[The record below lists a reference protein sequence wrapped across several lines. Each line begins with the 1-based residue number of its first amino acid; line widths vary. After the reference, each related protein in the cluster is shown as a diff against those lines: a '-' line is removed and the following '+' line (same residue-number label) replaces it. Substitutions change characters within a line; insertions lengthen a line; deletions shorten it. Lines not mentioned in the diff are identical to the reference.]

1 MKAFIISHR
10 TDDKFISLYV
20 HIRVKLSNILFGQY
34 ISCIRRVNIILA
46 QILLKFLKER
56 RPTLMN
62 RLFTFFKNDRGASAV
77 EYGLLVALIAA
88 VIVGAVTLLGGN
100 LQATFNYI
108 ATIVLKP

>member
-1 MKAFIISHR
+1 M
-10 TDDKFISLYV
+10 
-20 HIRVKLSNILFGQY
+20 KLSNILFKQY
-34 ISCIRRVNIILA
+34 ISCNRRDNIILA
-46 QILLKFLKER
+46 QILLKFLDER

-62 RLFTFFKNDRGASAV
+62 RLFKLFKNDRGASAV